1 MAIALIYMNFLVPVK
16 TIREKYPGGW
26 DQCLKDHAQEI
37 KRGRVWFDD
46 HLLHDGAMGPI
57 DIEALIRRWARWGF
71 QISKEVDGHTQWADI
86 CCIEYLG
93 HRMPEWLELG
103 PHGHSAYKAGTDPG
117 EIVTPAWM
125 KRMIADAQAK
135 SNNAVLN
142 VKN

>member
-1 MAIALIYMNFLVPVK
+1 MAIALIYMNFLVPVQ
-16 TIREKYPGGW
+16 TIRAKYPGGW
-26 DQCLKDHAQEI
+26 EQCLKDYEKLI
-37 KRGRVWFDD
+37 GGRVWFDD
-46 HLLHDGAMGPI
+46 YLFHDGAMDPI
-57 DIEALIRRWARWGF
+57 MIDNFVASWEKRGF
-71 QISKEVDGHTQWADI
+71 QIAKEVDGQTQWADM

-103 PHGHSAYKAGTDPG
+103 PHGHSAYRAGTDPG